1 MLTNPSTKTFASWAT
16 WTKWA
21 LLICSAGLI
30 AVLLNKMSP
39 RTEPWTFAVSVPE
52 IPVLGALDTR
62 SEVITAPDAKEFVH
76 GASVIATPDG
86 LFATWYRATYEG
98 AYDAELVSSRFDG
111 SRWSPESVVTNSARV
126 SRDFGITI
134 KSLANPVSF
143 RRSENEIWLFFAA
156 SKLSGWATCEIGL
169 IRSFDNGRTWGPA
182 ERLQASPFLNMSHLT
197 KSVPIL
203 FSDGRI
209 GLPAYH
215 EMNRKYPVLLVLD
228 KDGRVVDRRRMG
240 NGGKVGYQPSIVP
253 TGPAT
258 AIAFV
263 RRLKSARPQ
272 SILITRTTD
281 GGRTW
286 TPPSPID
293 LPNPGGPISAIR
305 YDASHI
311 LLAFNDDPKI
321 ERNIT
326 LALTDLEGKTFQRV
340 GVVARMDDENEKN
353 AVTYPYLIES
363 APGQFDV
370 VYSRPLKTI
379 NHVRFSSAWVQHG
392 SQSRTAQ
399 Q

>member
-1 MLTNPSTKTFASWAT
+1 M
-16 WTKWA
+16 
-21 LLICSAGLI
+21 LICSAGLVAI
-30 AVLLNKMSP
+30 LLHKMSP
-39 RTEPWTFAVSVPE
+39 RTEPWTFAVNVPQT
-52 IPVLGALDTR
+52 PVVGALDTS
-62 SEVITAPDAKEFVH
+62 SEIITSPGDNRFVH

-86 LFATWYRATYEG
+86 LLATWYRATYEG

-111 SRWSPESVVTNSARV
+111 SRWSPDAVVTNSARV
-126 SRDFGITI
+126 SHDFGITI

-169 IRSFDNGRTWGPA
+169 IRSFDNGRTWGAA

-240 NGGKVGYQPSIVP
+240 DGGKVGYQPSIVP

-272 SILITRTTD
+272 SILISRTTD
-281 GGRTW
+281 GGKTW

-326 LALTDLEGKTFQRV
+326 LALTDLEGKTFERV
-340 GVVARMDDENEKN
+340 GVVARMGEDNEKS

-363 APGQFDV
+363 APGQFDI

-379 NHVRFSSAWVQHG
+379 NHVRFSSALVQHG

>member
-1 MLTNPSTKTFASWAT
+1 M
-16 WTKWA
+16 
-21 LLICSAGLI
+21 LICSAGLVAI
-30 AVLLNKMSP
+30 LLHKMSP
-39 RTEPWTFAVSVPE
+39 RTEPWTFAVNVPQT
-52 IPVLGALDTR
+52 PVVGALDTS
-62 SEVITAPDAKEFVH
+62 SEIITSPGDNRFVH

-86 LFATWYRATYEG
+86 LLATWYRATYEG

-111 SRWSPESVVTNSARV
+111 SRWSPDAVVTNSARV
-126 SRDFGITI
+126 SHDFGITI

-169 IRSFDNGRTWGPA
+169 IRSFDNGQTWGAA

-240 NGGKVGYQPSIVP
+240 DGGKVGYQPSIVP

-272 SILITRTTD
+272 SILISRTTD
-281 GGRTW
+281 GGKTW

-326 LALTDLEGKTFQRV
+326 LALTDLEGKTFERV
-340 GVVARMDDENEKN
+340 GVVARMGEDNEKS

-363 APGQFDV
+363 APGQFDI

-379 NHVRFSSAWVQHG
+379 NHVRFSSALVQHG